1 MVNLDFDKFNKVQK
15 KHEAHY
21 LAGGAK
27 NKPASENFDSA
38 DDLNRKKPPSV
49 GAEGRD
55 V

>member
-27 NKPASENFDSA
+27 NKPASGNFHST
-38 DDLNRKKPPSV
+38 DLNRSKPPSV